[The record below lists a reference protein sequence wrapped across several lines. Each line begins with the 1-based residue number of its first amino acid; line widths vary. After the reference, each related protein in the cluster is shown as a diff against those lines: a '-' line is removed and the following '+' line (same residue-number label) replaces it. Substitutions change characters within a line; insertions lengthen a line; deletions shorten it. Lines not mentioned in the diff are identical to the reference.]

1 MFRAH
6 KIRIDCTREQHS
18 LMMQTAG
25 CARYAYNW
33 GLKKWGKQYEAWKA
47 DSSLEKPNW
56 VNISRQWTIEKPE
69 WANKTARS
77 AVTCSLSNLG
87 TAFKN
92 FSRRKAKY
100 PKKHK
105 RSQGISFQLGNAT
118 CSIEGNRIRLPI
130 IDYVKLR
137 EQPRFQGK
145 ITGYTV
151 QYIAS
156 HWYVTIAFDCPDVPK
171 EASESV
177 VGVDVGLQHP
187 AIASDGTVLQLPL
200 EKLQKLEVKKRRA
213 QRALSRSKRNSTA
226 RERKRTKLQR
236 IQQRIT
242 NIRQDAV
249 HKFTTTVC
257 KNHATVV
264 TEDLNINELKAKAP
278 ARSVRRAY
286 NSSLMGLILFQI
298 SYKAV
303 HHIKAPK
310 YFPSTKRCSTCGHVK
325 EAMPPQIRTYHCDH
339 CGAHLDRDENAA
351 RNLMLQPWVTR

>member
-1 MFRAH
+1 MYRAH

-18 LMMQTAG
+18 LLMQTAG

-33 GLKKWGKQYEAWKA
+33 GLDKWGKMYEAWKA
-47 DSSLEKPNW
+47 DASQEKPDRYS
-56 VNISRQWTIEKPE
+56 VARQWTQEKPE
-69 WANKTARS
+69 WANKTSRS
-77 AVTCSLSNLG
+77 PVDYSFINLG

-92 FSRRKAKY
+92 FSRRKTKY

-105 RSQGISFQLGNAT
+105 RSQGISFQVAPDKAAIVDNQL
-118 CSIEGNRIRLPI
+118 RLPN

-137 EQPRFQGK
+137 ETPRFQGK

-171 EASESV
+171 EAPESV
-177 VGVDVGLQHP
+177 VGIDVGLQHP
-187 AIASDGTVLQLPL
+187 AVASDGTKLELPI

-213 QRALSRSKRNSTA
+213 QRALSRSKRNSNA
-226 RERKRTKLQR
+226 RKRKRTKLQR
-236 IQQRIT
+236 IQQKIT
-242 NIRQDAV
+242 NIRQDAA
-249 HKFTTTVC
+249 HKFTTTVS

-264 TEDLNINELKAKAP
+264 TEDLDISELQKKAP

-286 NSSLMGLILFQI
+286 NSSLMGTILWQI

-325 EAMPPQIRTYHCDH
+325 EAMPPNVRTYHCDH
-339 CGAHLDRDENAA
+339 CGTHLDRDENAA

>member
-1 MFRAH
+1 MYRAH
-6 KIRIDCTREQHS
+6 KIRIDCTKEQHS

-33 GLKKWGKQYEAWKA
+33 GLDKWQKQYEAWKS
-47 DSSLEKPNW
+47 DNSLEKPNRYS
-56 VNISRQWTIEKPE
+56 VARQWTQEKPE
-69 WANKTARS
+69 WANKTSRS
-77 AVTCSLSNLG
+77 PVDYSFINLG
-87 TAFKN
+87 SAFKN

-105 RSQGISFQLGNAT
+105 RSQGISFQVAPDKAA
-118 CSIEGNRIRLPI
+118 IVDNRLRLPN

-151 QYIAS
+151 QLIAS
-156 HWYVTIAFDCPDVPK
+156 HWYVTVAFDCPDAPK
-171 EASESV
+171 EAPESV
-177 VGVDVGLQHP
+177 VGIDVGLQHP
-187 AIASDGTVLQLPL
+187 AVASDGTKLELPL
-200 EKLQKLEVKKRRA
+200 EKLQKLEAKRRRA
-213 QRALSRSKRNSTA
+213 QRALSRSKRNSKSK
-226 RERKRTKLQR
+226 ERKRAKLQR
-236 IQQRIT
+236 IQSKIT
-242 NIRQDAV
+242 NIRQDAA

-264 TEDLNINELKAKAP
+264 TEDLNIQELKKKAP

-286 NSSLMGLILFQI
+286 NSSLMSIILFQI

-310 YFPSTKRCSTCGHVK
+310 YFPSTKRCSTCGHIK

>member
-1 MFRAH
+1 MHRAH
-6 KIRIDCTREQHS
+6 KIRIDCTKEQHS
-18 LMMQTAG
+18 LLMQTAG

-33 GLKKWGKQYEAWKA
+33 GLEKWGKMYEAWKA
-47 DSSLEKPNW
+47 GNSEEKPSW
-56 VNISRQWTIEKPE
+56 VNISRTWTIEKPE
-69 WANKTARS
+69 WANKTSRIP
-77 AVTCSLSNLG
+77 VTQAFRNLNKG
-87 TAFKN
+87 FKN
-92 FSRRKAKY
+92 FFRGQSKH

-105 RSQGISFQLGNAT
+105 RSQGISFQLGNDT
-118 CSIEGNRIRLPI
+118 CSIVDNRLRLPNI
-130 IDYVKLR
+130 GYVKLR
-137 EQPRFQGK
+137 ETPRFQGK

-156 HWYVTIAFDCPDVPK
+156 HWYVTVAFDCPGVPK
-171 EASESV
+171 EAPESV
-177 VGVDVGLQHP
+177 VGIDVGLQHP
-187 AIASDGTVLQLPL
+187 AVASDGTVLMLPL
-200 EKLQKLEVKKRRA
+200 EKLQKLEAKKRRA
-213 QRALSRSKRNSTA
+213 QRALSRSKRNSNA

-249 HKFTTTVC
+249 HKFTTAVC

-264 TEDLNINELKAKAP
+264 TEDLDINELKAKAP

-286 NSSLMGLILFQI
+286 NSSLMGLVLFQI

-310 YFPSTKRCSTCGHVK
+310 YFSSTKRCSTCGHIK
-325 EAMPPQIRTYHCDH
+325 EAMPPQIRTYHCEV

>member
-1 MFRAH
+1 MYRAH
-6 KIRIDCTREQHS
+6 KIRIDCTKEQHS
-18 LMMQTAG
+18 LLMQTAG

-33 GLKKWGKQYEAWKA
+33 GLEKWGKMYEAWKA
-47 DSSLEKPNW
+47 DASKGKPSAFKLLNL
-56 VNISRQWTIEKPE
+56 WTIEKPE
-69 WANKTARS
+69 WASKTARS
-77 AVTCSLSNLG
+77 AVTCAIQNLDKG
-87 TAFKN
+87 FKG
-92 FSRRKAKY
+92 FSRRKTKY

-105 RSQGISFQLGNAT
+105 RSQGISFQLGNDT
-118 CSIEGNRIRLPI
+118 CSIEGNRLRLPNI
-130 IDYVKLR
+130 GFVKLR

-151 QYIAS
+151 QLIAS
-156 HWYVTIAFDCPDVPK
+156 HWYVTVAFDCPDVPK
-171 EASESV
+171 EAPESV
-177 VGVDVGLQHP
+177 VGIDVGLQHP
-187 AIASDGTVLQLPL
+187 AVASDGTKLELPL
-200 EKLQKLEVKKRRA
+200 EKLQKLEAKKRRA
-213 QRALSRSKRNSTA
+213 QRALSRSKRNSNA

-236 IQQRIT
+236 IQNKIT
-242 NIRQDAV
+242 NIRQDAA

-264 TEDLNINELKAKAP
+264 TEDLNINELRSKAP

-286 NSSLMGLILFQI
+286 NSSLMGTILWQI

-325 EAMPPQIRTYHCDH
+325 EAMPPNVRTYHCDH

>member
-1 MFRAH
+1 MHRAH

-18 LMMQTAG
+18 LLMQTAG

-33 GLKKWGKQYEAWKA
+33 GLEKWGKMYEAWKA
-47 DSSLEKPNW
+47 DSSLEKPRW
-56 VNISRQWTIEKPE
+56 INISRQWTQDKPE

-77 AVTCSLSNLG
+77 AVTCSLHNLG

-92 FSRRKAKY
+92 FSRRKTKY

-105 RSQGISFQLGNAT
+105 RSQGISFQLGNDT
-118 CSIEGNRIRLPI
+118 CSIEGNRLRLPNI
-130 IDYVKLR
+130 GYVKLC

-151 QYIAS
+151 SKIAS
-156 HWYVTIAFDCPDVPK
+156 HWYVTVAFDCPTVQF
-171 EASESV
+171 EAPESV
-177 VGVDVGLQHP
+177 VGIDVGLQHP
-187 AIASDGTVLQLPL
+187 AVASDGTKLELPI
-200 EKLQKLEVKKRRA
+200 EKLQKLEAKKRRA
-213 QRALSRSKRNSTA
+213 QRALSRSKRNSNA

-242 NIRQDAV
+242 NIRQDAA
-249 HKFTTTVC
+249 HKFTTTVS

-264 TEDLNINELKAKAP
+264 TEDLDIQELKNKAP

-303 HHIKAPK
+303 HHVKAPK

-325 EAMPPQIRTYHCDH
+325 EAMPPNVRTYHCDH
-339 CGAHLDRDENAA
+339 CGTHLDRDENAA

>member
-1 MFRAH
+1 MYRAH
-6 KIRIDCTREQHS
+6 KIRIDCTKEQHS
-18 LMMQTAG
+18 LLMQTAG

-33 GLKKWGKQYEAWKA
+33 GLEKWGKQYEAWKA
-47 DSSLEKPNW
+47 DNSLEEPNW
-56 VNISRQWTIEKPE
+56 VNISRQWTQEKPE
-69 WANKTARS
+69 WANKTSRIP
-77 AVTCSLSNLG
+77 VTQAFRNLNKG
-87 TAFKN
+87 FKN
-92 FSRRKAKY
+92 FFRGQSKH

-105 RSQGISFQLGNAT
+105 RSQGISFQLGNDT

-137 EQPRFQGK
+137 ETPRFQGK

-151 QYIAS
+151 QLIAS
-156 HWYVTIAFDCPDVPK
+156 HWYVTVAFDCPDVPK
-171 EASESV
+171 EAPESV
-177 VGVDVGLQHP
+177 VGIDVGLQHP
-187 AIASDGTVLQLPL
+187 AVASDGTKLELPL
-200 EKLQKLEVKKRRA
+200 EKLQKLEAKRRRA
-213 QRALSRSKRNSTA
+213 QRALSRSHRNSKSK
-226 RERKRTKLQR
+226 ERKRTKLQR

-264 TEDLNINELKAKAP
+264 TEDLNINELRSKAP

-286 NSSLMGLILFQI
+286 NSSLMGTILRQI
-298 SYKAV
+298 SYKEV

-310 YFPSTKRCSTCGHVK
+310 YFPSTKRCSTCGHIK
-325 EAMPPQIRTYHCDH
+325 EAMPPNVRTYHCDA
-339 CGAHLDRDENAA
+339 CGTHLDRDENAA

>member
-1 MFRAH
+1 MYRAH
-6 KIRIDCTREQHS
+6 KIRIDCTKEQHS
-18 LMMQTAG
+18 LLMQTAG

-33 GLKKWGKQYEAWKA
+33 GLEKWGKMYEAWKA
-47 DSSLEKPNW
+47 DSSLEEPSW
-56 VNISRQWTIEKPE
+56 TGLARQWTIEKPE
-69 WANKTARS
+69 WASKTARN

-87 TAFKN
+87 KAFNN
-92 FSRRKAKY
+92 FIRRKAKY

-105 RSQGISFQLGNAT
+105 RSQGISFQISNDKAA
-118 CSIEGNRIRLPI
+118 IVDNRLRLPN

-137 EQPRFQGK
+137 ELPRFQGK

-151 QYIAS
+151 QLIAS
-156 HWYVTIAFDCPDVPK
+156 HWYVTVAFDCPDVPK
-171 EASESV
+171 EAPESV
-177 VGVDVGLQHP
+177 VGIDVGLQHP
-187 AIASDGTVLQLPL
+187 AVASDGTKLELPL
-200 EKLQKLEVKKRRA
+200 EKLQKLEAKKRRA
-213 QRALSRSKRNSTA
+213 QRALSRSKRNSNA

-264 TEDLNINELKAKAP
+264 TEDLNINELRSKAP

-286 NSSLMGLILFQI
+286 NSSLMGTILRQI

-310 YFPSTKRCSTCGHVK
+310 YFPSTKRCSTCGHIK
-325 EAMPPQIRTYHCDH
+325 EAMPPNVRTYHCDA
-339 CGAHLDRDENAA
+339 CGTHLDRDENAA

>member
-1 MFRAH
+1 MYRAH
-6 KIRIDCTREQHS
+6 KIRIDCTKEQHS
-18 LMMQTAG
+18 LLMQTAG

-33 GLKKWGKQYEAWKA
+33 GLEKWGKMYEAWKA
-47 DSSLEKPNW
+47 DSSLEEPSW
-56 VNISRQWTIEKPE
+56 TGLARQWTIEKPE
-69 WANKTARS
+69 WASKTARN

-87 TAFKN
+87 KAFNN
-92 FSRRKAKY
+92 FIRRKAKY

-105 RSQGISFQLGNAT
+105 RSQGISFQISNDKAA
-118 CSIEGNRIRLPI
+118 IVDNRLRLPNI
-130 IDYVKLR
+130 GYVRLR
-137 EQPRFQGK
+137 ETPRFQGK

-151 QYIAS
+151 QLIAS
-156 HWYVTIAFDCPDVPK
+156 HWYVTVAFDCPDVHK
-171 EASESV
+171 EAPESV
-177 VGVDVGLQHP
+177 VGIDVGLQHP
-187 AIASDGTVLQLPL
+187 AVASDGTKLELPL
-200 EKLQKLEVKKRRA
+200 EKLQKLEAKKRRS
-213 QRALSRSKRNSTA
+213 QRALSRSKRNSNA

-264 TEDLNINELKAKAP
+264 TEDLNINELRSKAP

-286 NSSLMGLILFQI
+286 NSSLMGTILRQI

-310 YFPSTKRCSTCGHVK
+310 YFPSTKRCSTCGHIK
-325 EAMPPQIRTYHCDH
+325 EAMPPNVRTYHCDV
-339 CGAHLDRDENAA
+339 CGTHLDRDENAA

>member
-1 MFRAH
+1 MYRAH
-6 KIRIDCTREQHS
+6 KIRIDCTKEQHS
-18 LMMQTAG
+18 LLMQTAG

-33 GLKKWGKQYEAWKA
+33 GLDKWGKMYEAWKA
-47 DSSLEKPNW
+47 GNSEEKPSW
-56 VNISRQWTIEKPE
+56 VNISRTWTIEKPE
-69 WANKTARS
+69 WANKTSRIP
-77 AVTCSLSNLG
+77 VTQAFRNLNKG
-87 TAFKN
+87 FQN
-92 FSRRKAKY
+92 FFRRQSKY

-105 RSQGISFQLGNAT
+105 RSQGISFQLGNDT
-118 CSIEGNRIRLPI
+118 CSIVDNRLRLPNI
-130 IDYVKLR
+130 GYVKLR
-137 EQPRFQGK
+137 ETPRFQGK

-156 HWYVTIAFDCPDVPK
+156 QWYVTVAFDCPDVPK
-171 EASESV
+171 EAPESV
-177 VGVDVGLQHP
+177 VGIDVGLQHP
-187 AIASDGTVLQLPL
+187 AVASDGTVLMLPL
-200 EKLQKLEVKKRRA
+200 EKLQKLEAKKRRA
-213 QRALSRSKRNSTA
+213 QRALSRSKRNSNA

-236 IQQRIT
+236 IQNKIT

-264 TEDLNINELKAKAP
+264 TEDLDIQELKEKAP

-310 YFPSTKRCSTCGHVK
+310 YFPSTKRCSTCGHIK
-325 EAMPPQIRTYHCDH
+325 EAMPPNVRTYHCDH